1 MRPVGSL
8 LASLVVAALTLSTST
23 ARAEDDCPPG
33 SVHKTED
40 GFTWCEPT
48 VCAND
53 GQCKPNEVCRP
64 IGLCMQVGSLAG
76 AATEDAGKRLVV
88 TQRCVAGAVAG
99 DPSYCPQKQTCSELN
114 RCVTKAAAEKMG
126 LLDRPSA
133 PPASSATGASSEAKK
148 SSCGCDVVGA
158 RSGSTGAIAFGLAV
172 SLLAVRTRSRGSRR

>member
-1 MRPVGSL
+1 MRLVSRL
-8 LASLVVAALTLSTST
+8 LASLAALALTLSTST

-53 GQCKPNEVCRP
+53 GQCKPNEVCRS
-64 IGLCMQVGSLAG
+64 IGLCMQVGSVTD

-88 TQRCVAGAVAG
+88 TQRCVAGALAG

-126 LLDRPSA
+126 ILDRPSA
-133 PPASSATGASSEAKK
+133 PPAAGANGEAKK

-158 RSGSTGAIAFGLAV
+158 RTGSTGAIAFGLAL